1 MRREIVMPRLS
12 DAVEEGVVVTW
23 FVEPGAIVREG
34 DLVAE
39 IQVEKAASE
48 VRSPAGGRI
57 DALLVEPGGVVT
69 QGAPIAVLEVAEAEP
84 AASEAA
90 VASAPAEAGTVVD
103 VGAGTVVGVG
113 AGTVVGVGAG
123 TVAGPPSRQAVA
135 GGPASPAAKRLAREL
150 GVDLSTVVGSG
161 PEGRIVEADIRAA
174 AERLTGAGGPV
185 PSTRAV
191 AGTTTEAPPA
201 PAGGRAEPLS
211 PMRRAIADRLRS
223 GLAATAQLTITAEAD
238 LTALG
243 EVLVGL
249 SETSGTHISYTEAIV
264 RAAALALRDH
274 PRLTARLSGSSLAY
288 PDRIDIGVAVALD
301 DGLIVPVVRDADH
314 KDLAALR
321 AEIGALAERARSG
334 ALAPAETEGG
344 CFSVTN
350 LGRYRV
356 DAFTP
361 LLNPPQTAIL
371 GVGRARP
378 RPAVVDG
385 TIVVRTLVVLS
396 LTFDHQVVDGA
407 PAAAFLDTLID
418 LLEHPERLLAVP

>member
-48 VRSPAGGRI
+48 VRAPAAGRVE
-57 DALLVEPGGVVT
+57 ALLVEPGGIVP
-69 QGAPIAVLEVAEAEP
+69 QGAPIAVLEAAEAVETEGGG
-84 AASEAA
+84 AAAPVGAA
-90 VASAPAEAGTVVD
+90 VVTGEVSAATGQAAEAGRAAAT
-103 VGAGTVVGVG
+103 GQAAEAGR
-113 AGTVVGVGAG
+113 AIS
-123 TVAGPPSRQAVA
+123 SR
-135 GGPASPAAKRLAREL
+135 PASPAARRLAREL
-150 GVDLSTVVGSG
+150 GVDLSLVTGSG
-161 PEGRIVEADIRAA
+161 PEGRIIEADVLAA
-174 AERLTGAGGPV
+174 AERVRAAGPAAAPGPAAAAGAPAAGPGAGR
-185 PSTRAV
+185 T
-191 AGTTTEAPPA
+191 
-201 PAGGRAEPLS
+201 EPLT
-211 PMRRAIADRLRS
+211 PMRRTIAERLRA

-243 EVLVGL
+243 EVLVEL
-249 SETSGTHISYTEAIV
+249 SETSATHITYTEAIV

-274 PRLTARLSGSSLAY
+274 PRLTARLTGSSLTY

-301 DGLIVPVVRDADH
+301 DGLIVPVVRDVDH
-314 KDLAALR
+314 KDLVALR
-321 AEIGALAERARSG
+321 AEIEALAERARSG

-385 TIVVRTLVVLS
+385 AIVVRTLVVLS